1 MVTLL
6 GLSVVGVGLFG
17 LFIFICAM
25 ETDWSGRKKSVL
37 ISSAGM
43 AACIFACVMIYMNA
57 VVDFTVEIE
66 GVAFYGQAHLEKF
79 RGVVHNKNDYP
90 VTIKCIVVE
99 TTMFW
104 AAKENRWV
112 KRLEPNE
119 KEEFTFWADDYLL
132 ICVEGQVRAQLKGK
146 DLLALSSE
154 TMSDRRRQNE
164 RTD

>member
-6 GLSVVGVGLFG
+6 GLSAVGAGLFG

-25 ETDWSGRKKSVL
+25 ETNWGGRKKGVIVSSVG
-37 ISSAGM
+37 A
-43 AACIFACVMIYMNA
+43 AACILTCVMIYTNA
-57 VVDFTVEIE
+57 AVDFTVEIE
-66 GVAFYGQAHLEKF
+66 GVTFCGQAHLEKF

-99 TTMFW
+99 TTVFW

-112 KRLEPNE
+112 KRLESNE

-132 ICVEGQVRAQLKGK
+132 ICAEGQVRAQLKGK

-154 TMSDRRRQNE
+154 KVLK
-164 RTD
+164 